1 MMVPWTDP
9 CFSRSASS
17 RGERASRSEPF
28 GSTPTTACH
37 SGRACPAGY
46 RRYSADALA
55 RLTLVRT
62 LCDLGIDLV
71 RLREVAEAHADA
83 VAVQIRILRLRHAV
97 LTALAR

>member
-1 MMVPWTDP
+1 M
-9 CFSRSASS
+9 
-17 RGERASRSEPF
+17 
-28 GSTPTTACH
+28 
-37 SGRACPAGY
+37 
-46 RRYSADALA
+46 A